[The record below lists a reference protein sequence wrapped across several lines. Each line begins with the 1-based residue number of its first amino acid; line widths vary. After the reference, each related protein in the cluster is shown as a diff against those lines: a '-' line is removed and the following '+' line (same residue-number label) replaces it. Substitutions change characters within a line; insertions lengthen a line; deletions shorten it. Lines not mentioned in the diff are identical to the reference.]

1 MGKIHQLSSVLANQI
16 AAGEVIERPSS
27 IVKELVEN
35 SLDAHSQR
43 IDVVVTES
51 GLGSIR
57 VIDDGDGIARSDVPM
72 AFKRHATSKIETA
85 GDLFRVQ
92 TMGFRGEALPSI
104 ASVADVIMTTAVS
117 GQEGTSYHIRGGE
130 EKALKPAIARKGTD
144 ILVTEL
150 FYNTPA
156 RLKYLKSP
164 KTELSHLIDIV
175 NRLALANP
183 AVAISF
189 THDGREVFRSA
200 GNGKLQQVIAAIDG
214 VNVGR
219 MMIPIHGENP
229 DFSISGY
236 ISKPELTRAQRS
248 HITLTINHR
257 YVRSYA
263 LTKAIIAGYRSKL
276 MVGRFPFA
284 VINIDLDP
292 VLVDVNVHPA
302 KREVRLSKEEQLA
315 SLLEQAVFHGLA
327 NQNLIPDVGSQAQQL
342 KAKSSAESSQFG
354 EAASVYQP
362 AATPAPTQAVASVE
376 KKAQED
382 DHLAAQPVV
391 IKQRDDLNQPALQ
404 AFDQRYQNEDQAAPF
419 EQSIS
424 DQSTMIG
431 QSDSPDVKTEEL
443 TLDIDDAGSQAEQRF
458 PDLQYLA
465 QYHGTFLLAEAS
477 DGLYLVDQHAAQE
490 RINFERFRHEIGE
503 VGHDQQAF
511 LTPMVLSYSTAEAL
525 KISEHLDVLRGVG
538 LNLEPF
544 GQNSFV
550 LSEHPTWFVE
560 GQEEATAKEMIDWIL
575 SDAELNVAHFRLKTA
590 MMMSCKRA
598 IKANHYLD
606 DQQAKALLK
615 KLPQCQNPFN
625 CPHGRPVTIH
635 FTDTDLEKLF
645 KRIQDHHQ
653 AYSRDFDAHSF

>member
-35 SLDAHSQR
+35 ALDAHSHR
-43 IDVVVTES
+43 IDVVVTEA

-72 AFKRHATSKIETA
+72 AFKRHATSKIESA
-85 GDLFRVQ
+85 RDLFRVQ

-104 ASVADVIMTTAVS
+104 ASVADVIMTTAIK
-117 GQEGTSYHIRGGE
+117 GQEGTAYHIRGGE
-130 EKALKPAIARKGTD
+130 EKSLKPAIARQGTD

-164 KTELSHLIDIV
+164 KTELSHLVDIV

-183 AVAISF
+183 DVAISF
-189 THDGREVFRSA
+189 THDGREMFRSA
-200 GNGKLQQVIAAIDG
+200 GNGRLQQVIAAIDG

-219 MMIPIHGENP
+219 EMIPVQGENP
-229 DFSISGY
+229 DFRISGY
-236 ISKPELTRAQRS
+236 ISRPELTRAQRS

-263 LTKAIIAGYRSKL
+263 LTKAIIAGYQSKL
-276 MVGRFPFA
+276 MVGRFPLA

-302 KREVRLSKEEQLA
+302 KREVRLSKEDQLA
-315 SLLEQAVFHGLA
+315 SLLEQAVYHSLA
-327 NQNLIPDVGSQAQQL
+327 NQNLIPDAGLQAQQL
-342 KAKSSAESSQFG
+342 KGNQEAQSAQFA
-354 EAASVYQP
+354 EAVPAYQ
-362 AATPAPTQAVASVE
+362 TTDEKAPTQATPPTLA
-376 KKAQED
+376 AAED
-382 DHLAAQPVV
+382 DERQAAAPVV
-391 IKQRDDLNQPALQ
+391 IKERQDLTRPALA
-404 AFDQRYQNEDQAAPF
+404 AFDQRYQNETQAPPFDQPILTSHQTEADA
-419 EQSIS
+419 
-424 DQSTMIG
+424 
-431 QSDSPDVKTEEL
+431 KTEEMA
-443 TLDIDDAGSQAEQRF
+443 LDIDDAGDQENQRF

-465 QYHGTFLLAEAS
+465 QYHGTFLLAQAS
-477 DGLYLVDQHAAQE
+477 DGLYLIDQHAAQE

-511 LTPMVLSYSTAEAL
+511 LTPLVLSFSTAETL
-525 KISEHLDVLRGVG
+525 KISEHLEVLKGVG

-560 GQEEATAKEMIDWIL
+560 GQEEATAKEMIDWVL
-575 SDAELNVAHFRLKTA
+575 SDAELSVAHFRLKTA

-598 IKANHYLD
+598 IKANHHLD
-606 DQQAKALLK
+606 NQQAKALLK
-615 KLPQCQNPFN
+615 KLAQCQNPFN
-625 CPHGRPVTIH
+625 CPHGRPVTIR

>member
-35 SLDAHSQR
+35 ALDAHSHR
-43 IDVVVTES
+43 IDVVVTEA

-72 AFKRHATSKIETA
+72 AFKRHATSKIESA
-85 GDLFRVQ
+85 RDLFRVQ

-104 ASVADVIMTTAVS
+104 ASVADVIMTTATK
-117 GQEGTSYHIRGGE
+117 GQEGTAYHIRGGV
-130 EKALKPAIARKGTD
+130 EKSLKPAIARQGTD

-164 KTELSHLIDIV
+164 KTELSHLVDIV

-183 AVAISF
+183 DVAISF
-189 THDGREVFRSA
+189 THDGREMFRSA
-200 GNGKLQQVIAAIDG
+200 GNGRLQQVIAAIDG

-219 MMIPIHGENP
+219 GMIPVQGENP
-229 DFSISGY
+229 DFRISGY
-236 ISKPELTRAQRS
+236 ISRPELTRAQRS

-263 LTKAIIAGYRSKL
+263 LTKAIIAGYQSKL
-276 MVGRFPFA
+276 MVGRFPLA

-302 KREVRLSKEEQLA
+302 KREVRLSKEDQLA
-315 SLLEQAVFHGLA
+315 SLLEQAVYHSLA
-327 NQNLIPDVGSQAQQL
+327 NQNLIPDAGSQARQL
-342 KAKSSAESSQFG
+342 KDKQKAQATHFAE
-354 EAASVYQP
+354 AVPAYQTADEKAP
-362 AATPAPTQAVASVE
+362 AQATPPTVTAA
-376 KKAQED
+376 ED
-382 DHLAAQPVV
+382 DEHQAAAPVV
-391 IKQRDDLNQPALQ
+391 IKERQDLTRPAMA
-404 AFDQRYQNEDQAAPF
+404 AFDQRYQNESQVPPF
-419 EQSIS
+419 EQPISIS
-424 DQSTMIG
+424 QPTKA
-431 QSDSPDVKTEEL
+431 DVKTEEMA
-443 TLDIDDAGSQAEQRF
+443 LDIDDAGDQENQRF

-465 QYHGTFLLAEAS
+465 QYHGTFLLAQAS

-490 RINFERFRHEIGE
+490 RINFERFRHAIGE

-511 LTPMVLSYSTAEAL
+511 LTPLVLSFSTAEAL
-525 KISEHLDVLRGVG
+525 KISEHLDILNGVD
-538 LNLEPF
+538 LHLEPF

-575 SDAELNVAHFRLKTA
+575 SDTELSVAHFRLKTA

-598 IKANHYLD
+598 IKANHHLD
-606 DQQAKALLK
+606 NQQAKALLER
-615 KLPQCQNPFN
+615 LAQCQNPFN
-625 CPHGRPVTIH
+625 CPHGRPVTIR

>member
-35 SLDAHSQR
+35 ALDAHSHR
-43 IDVVVTES
+43 IDVVVTEA

-72 AFKRHATSKIETA
+72 AFKRHATSKIESA
-85 GDLFRVQ
+85 RDLFRVQ

-104 ASVADVIMTTAVS
+104 ASVADVIMTTATK
-117 GQEGTSYHIRGGE
+117 GQEGTAYHIRGGE
-130 EKALKPAIARKGTD
+130 EKSLKPAIARQGTD

-164 KTELSHLIDIV
+164 KTELSHLVDIV

-183 AVAISF
+183 DVAISF
-189 THDGREVFRSA
+189 THDGREMFRSA
-200 GNGKLQQVIAAIDG
+200 GNGRLQQVIAAIDG

-219 MMIPIHGENP
+219 GMIPVHGENP
-229 DFSISGY
+229 DFRISGY
-236 ISKPELTRAQRS
+236 ISRPELTRAQRS

-263 LTKAIIAGYRSKL
+263 LTKAIIAGYQSKL
-276 MVGRFPFA
+276 MVGRFPLA

-302 KREVRLSKEEQLA
+302 KREVRLSKEDQLA
-315 SLLEQAVFHGLA
+315 SLLEQAVYHSLA
-327 NQNLIPDVGSQAQQL
+327 NQNLIPDAGLQARQL
-342 KAKSSAESSQFG
+342 KDKQEAQAAHFAE
-354 EAASVYQP
+354 AVPAYQTADEKAP
-362 AATPAPTQAVASVE
+362 AQATPPTVTAA
-376 KKAQED
+376 ED
-382 DHLAAQPVV
+382 DEHQAAEPVV
-391 IKQRDDLNQPALQ
+391 IKERQDLTRPAMA
-404 AFDQRYQNEDQAAPF
+404 AFDQRYQNESQVPPF
-419 EQSIS
+419 EQPILTS
-424 DQSTMIG
+424 QPTKA
-431 QSDSPDVKTEEL
+431 DVKTEEMA
-443 TLDIDDAGSQAEQRF
+443 LDIDDTGDQENQRF

-465 QYHGTFLLAEAS
+465 QYHGTFLLAQAS

-490 RINFERFRHEIGE
+490 RINFERFRHAIGE

-511 LTPMVLSYSTAEAL
+511 LTPLVLSFSTAEAL
-525 KISEHLDVLRGVG
+525 KISEHLDVLKGVG

-560 GQEEATAKEMIDWIL
+560 GQEEATAKEMIDWVL
-575 SDAELNVAHFRLKTA
+575 SDTELSVAHFRLKTA

-598 IKANHYLD
+598 IKANHHLD
-606 DQQAKALLK
+606 NQQAKALLE
-615 KLPQCQNPFN
+615 KLAQCQNPFN
-625 CPHGRPVTIH
+625 CPHGRPVTIR